1 MSRLSLRARLAGGAA
16 LAIVGA
22 IALLGVA
29 VGVLVDHGLRASLDR
44 TLRERAV
51 DVARLSA
58 SDPGLLTA
66 SGVLEAPLGG
76 RQVAVEVV
84 DHQGRLLARSAA
96 LGARLLPGGP
106 ALRAALA
113 QGRPAYLDTHLS
125 HISIRLYVA
134 PLAEA
139 TGATGGGAVL
149 VASDTA
155 EIDDTQRGL
164 RLLIGLSALGAA
176 LLGAGAGALLTRR
189 ALTPLRRL
197 ADAARSI
204 EQTGDASQ
212 RLPASGAAAEEL
224 AELGATLNRMLAAL
238 EHARQTE
245 RRFLADASHELR
257 TPLTSLRGNA
267 AYVARH
273 GPDARALADIE
284 ADAARLGRLLDDLL
298 ALEREEGAQPPDRPV
313 DLALLATEV
322 GDARDRVSIE
332 VRARPMVRGDHDA
345 LERALVNLVDNG
357 LVHGPAGGQVR
368 IAVDRHDRWA
378 RVTVDD
384 DGDGLARDERT
395 PAFTR
400 FWRGTSSAGRAGSG
414 LGLSIVAATARRH
427 GGRVTVEGAKFT
439 LELPGTADD
448 GDPATSPSEP
458 GRRRTLS

>member
-1 MSRLSLRARLAGGAA
+1 MSRLSLRVRLAAGAA

-29 VGVLVDHGLRASLDR
+29 VSLLVDHGLRASLDQ
-44 TLRERAV
+44 TLRARAV

-58 SDPGLLTA
+58 SDPALLTA

-84 DHQGRLLARSAA
+84 DRQGRLLARSAA

-106 ALRAALA
+106 AVRAALA
-113 QGRPAYLDTHLS
+113 PQGHPAYLNARLS
-125 HISIRLYVA
+125 GVSIRLYVA

-164 RLLIGLSALGAA
+164 RLLIALSALGAA
-176 LLGAGAGALLTRR
+176 LLGAAAAAVLTRR
-189 ALTPLRRL
+189 ALRPLRRL

-204 EQTGDASQ
+204 EQTGDGTQ
-212 RLPASGAAAEEL
+212 RLPTSGAAEEL

-238 EHARQTE
+238 ERARQTE

-298 ALEREEGAQPPDRPV
+298 ALEREEGAQPPDGPV
-313 DLALLATEV
+313 DLARLAGEV
-322 GDARDRVSIE
+322 AEARDRVRVEIQ
-332 VRARPMVRGDHDA
+332 ATPTVRGDHDA
-345 LERALVNLVDNG
+345 LERALANLVDNG
-357 LVHGPAGGQVR
+357 LVHGPADGEVR
-368 IAVDRHDRWA
+368 IAVDQHGHWA
-378 RVTVDD
+378 LVSVED
-384 DGDGLARDERT
+384 DGEGLALDEQDA
-395 PAFTR
+395 AFTR
-400 FWRGTSSAGRAGSG
+400 FWRGAGSAGRPGSG

-427 GGRVTVEGAKFT
+427 GGRVTVAGARFTLDLPAEGAD
-439 LELPGTADD
+439 GATA
-448 GDPATSPSEP
+448 PEATA
-458 GRRRTLS
+458 RRTLS